1 MQRIASDA
9 AMTSGYN
16 KCMSDSVVTVDPQIL
31 GGTPCFTGTL
41 VPIASLFE
49 HLESGY
55 SLDAYLAQFPRVRR
69 EQAIA
74 LLESAKQMV
83 ATVVTPAR

>member
-1 MQRIASDA
+1 MIKRISQDERTTADYNRGMSDA
-9 AMTSGYN
+9 IVN
-16 KCMSDSVVTVDPQIL
+16 VDPEIL
-31 GGTPCFTGTL
+31 GGTPCFTGTR

-74 LLESAKQMV
+74 LLESAKRMV
-83 ATVVTPAR
+83 ASTAR